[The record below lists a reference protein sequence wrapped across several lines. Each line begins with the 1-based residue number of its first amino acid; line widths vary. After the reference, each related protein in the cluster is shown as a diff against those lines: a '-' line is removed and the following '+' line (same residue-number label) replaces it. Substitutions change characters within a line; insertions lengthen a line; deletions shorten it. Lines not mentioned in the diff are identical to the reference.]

1 VEKQKNLANS
11 TSKTRVLAQPDG
23 VTISIHNI
31 RITSNFSEVY
41 DLVWLLMPL
50 GTMQMGEG
58 GGGGGGVENSFKTA
72 SISS

>member
-11 TSKTRVLAQPDG
+11 TSKMRVVAQPDG

-50 GTMQMGEG
+50 GTMQMGLG
-58 GGGGGGVENSFKTA
+58 GGGRE
-72 SISS
+72 